1 MKKIFFITFLI
12 INCFTN
18 TNAQNVM
25 CDSIM
30 KQMDFEIKTAKANG
44 VDTALLKQLEETK
57 KMLHKM
63 YCENN
68 IYGSSGNNENT
79 QENQNPNDQNPN
91 YSQLNIP
98 KQRPYKGAPFYGK
111 QKISINAKSSGSEG
125 IQNNSYSYYLN
136 TDGSLVLLDKEC
148 LGTFNANS
156 LPQFSEGDNG
166 EFQYWAIRKDG
177 VSTLFA
183 LSKENGKVA
192 ITTDIQNFMFSKH
205 DSITPTIKKLAKTKK
220 IAGYLCNAYEVTYKS
235 DASLSM
241 TCWIT
246 TKPLSFNHHVVPFM
260 TMYSADHFGFK
271 NLKNHGI
278 LEMNL
283 KNGAETAE
291 YTVTNI
297 QPTNKSV
304 SFNGYQE
311 FYVKY

>member
-1 MKKIFFITFLI
+1 MKKLLFITVLLF
-12 INCFTN
+12 NFF

-30 KQMDFEIKTAKANG
+30 KQMDFEIKNAKANG
-44 VDTALLKQLEETK
+44 VDAVLLKQLEETK
-57 KMLHKM
+57 TMLHKM

-68 IYGSSGNNENT
+68 IYGSSGNNENP

-91 YSQLNIP
+91 YPQLNIP
-98 KQRPYKGAPFYGK
+98 KH
-111 QKISINAKSSGSEG
+111 
-125 IQNNSYSYYLN
+125 SYYLN

-148 LGTFNANS
+148 LGTFNSNS

-192 ITTDIQNFMFSKH
+192 ITTDIQNFMLSEH
-205 DSITPTIKKLAKTKK
+205 DSITPTIKNLNKTKK
-220 IAGYLCNAYEVTYKS
+220 IAGYVCNAYEVTYKS
-235 DASLSM
+235 DSSLSM

>member
-1 MKKIFFITFLI
+1 MKKLLFITVLLF
-12 INCFTN
+12 NFF

-30 KQMDFEIKTAKANG
+30 KQMDFEIKNAKANG
-44 VDTALLKQLEETK
+44 VDAALLKQLEETK
-57 KMLHKM
+57 TMLHKM

-68 IYGSSGNNENT
+68 IYGSSGNNEDP

-91 YSQLNIP
+91 YPQLNIP

-111 QKISINAKSSGSEG
+111 QKISITAKSSGSEG
-125 IQNNSYSYYLN
+125 TQNNSYSYYLN

-192 ITTDIQNFMFSKH
+192 ITTDIQNFMLSEH
-205 DSITPTIKKLAKTKK
+205 ESITPTIKKLAKTKK
-220 IAGYLCNAYEVTYKS
+220 IAGYVCNAYEVTYKS
-235 DASLSM
+235 DPNISM

-283 KNGAETAE
+283 KNGTETAE

-311 FYVKY
+311 FYIKY

>member
-1 MKKIFFITFLI
+1 MKKLLFITVLLF
-12 INCFTN
+12 NFF

-30 KQMDFEIKTAKANG
+30 KQMDFEIKNAKANG
-44 VDTALLKQLEETK
+44 IDAVLLKQLEETK
-57 KMLHKM
+57 TMLHTM

-79 QENQNPNDQNPN
+79 QENQNPGNNQTIP
-91 YSQLNIP
+91 QLNIP

-111 QKISINAKSSGSEG
+111 QKISITAKSSGSEG
-125 IQNNSYSYYLN
+125 TQNNSYSYYLN

-192 ITTDIQNFMFSKH
+192 ITTDIQNFTFSKQ

-246 TKPLSFNHHVVPFM
+246 TKPLSFNHQVVPFM

-311 FYVKY
+311 FYIKY